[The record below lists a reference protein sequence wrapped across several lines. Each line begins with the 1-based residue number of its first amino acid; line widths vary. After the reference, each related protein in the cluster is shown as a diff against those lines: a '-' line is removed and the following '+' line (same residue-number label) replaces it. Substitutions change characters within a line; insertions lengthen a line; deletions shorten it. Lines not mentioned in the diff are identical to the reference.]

1 MEESKALLGAGC
13 FWGVEETFRKIE
25 GVVDTKVGYAGGN
38 IINPSYEEVCLS
50 KTGHAEVL
58 KVEFNSN
65 IISYD
70 EILEIFWVCHDP
82 TQLNQQ
88 GLDIGEQ
95 YRSVIFCYS
104 AEQKKIATKSKN
116 NFQKTL
122 SKKIV
127 TEIIDYVNFYLAE
140 DYHQKYIQKKQ
151 K

>member
-1 MEESKALLGAGC
+1 MVKATFGAGC
-13 FWGVEETFRKIE
+13 FWHPQQVYDEIKGIIKTE
-25 GVVDTKVGYAGGN
+25 VGYMGGHTTE
-38 IINPSYEEVCLS
+38 PTYEEVCTGN
-50 KTGHAEVL
+50 TGHAEVVQL
-58 KVEFNSN
+58 EFDPEKV
-65 IISYD
+65 SY
-70 EILEIFWVCHDP
+70 EYLLNVFWGVHDP
-82 TQLNQQ
+82 TQFNRQ
-88 GLDIGEQ
+88 GPDIGSQ